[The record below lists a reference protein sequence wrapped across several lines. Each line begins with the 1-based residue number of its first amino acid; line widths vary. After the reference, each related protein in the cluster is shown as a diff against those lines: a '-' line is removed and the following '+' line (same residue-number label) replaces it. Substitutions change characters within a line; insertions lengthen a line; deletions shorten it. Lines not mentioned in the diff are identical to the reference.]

1 MIDLGDYGHPP
12 STRRRDYPLVQ
23 LQIALVWQLNFE
35 LRNFWHRELREL
47 QGRLLDGLRAGI
59 GHLHQLQPSET
70 VNVPLVIKGSDP
82 FGAAD
87 RADAGCCCGAA

>member
-23 LQIALVWQLNFE
+23 LQIALVWQLNFV

-47 QGRLLDGLRAGI
+47 QGRLLDGLKLPRNSSLRQLCLQRRMDQSPLSPRA
-59 GHLHQLQPSET
+59 H
-70 VNVPLVIKGSDP
+70 
-82 FGAAD
+82 
-87 RADAGCCCGAA
+87 